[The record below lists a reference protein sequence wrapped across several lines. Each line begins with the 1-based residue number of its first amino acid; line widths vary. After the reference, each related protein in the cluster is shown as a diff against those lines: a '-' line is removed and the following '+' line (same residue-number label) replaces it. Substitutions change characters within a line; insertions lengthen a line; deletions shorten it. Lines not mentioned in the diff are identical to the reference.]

1 MGLTLAVT
9 CGVSSMDFTDV
20 LHRLG
25 CFNAPLLRG
34 RKDGEEKLL
43 LASAGFARLLMLVR
57 ILRFHH
63 VRFIVCL
70 EA

>member
-43 LASAGFARLLMLVR
+43 LAQRA
-57 ILRFHH
+57 LRDS
-63 VRFIVCL
+63 
-70 EA
+70 